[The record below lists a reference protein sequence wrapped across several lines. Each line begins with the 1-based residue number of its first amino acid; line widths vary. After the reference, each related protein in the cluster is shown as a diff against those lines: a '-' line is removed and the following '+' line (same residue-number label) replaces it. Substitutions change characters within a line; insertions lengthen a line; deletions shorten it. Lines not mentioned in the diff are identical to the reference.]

1 MEIKSNHINKNILFN
16 SKLEISITN
25 FNYNPTF
32 LNSLRR
38 ILLEYVPT
46 YGFDRELIKISKNT
60 GYQNNDQ
67 LSLRLSQIPVIGVN
81 TDLLYIDDIRWN
93 NIDYTHN
100 EKEFPEEQLYEVV
113 INVKNNNTEYKYIT
127 TNDFKI
133 FINGTQIKNPYDQEN
148 PLLITILRQNE
159 ELICSMKA
167 KIRLGILNTCW
178 SPVYNTYY
186 LNTSGNN
193 YKFIIHSYGQHTE
206 DKLFILSINI
216 LLDKLQKFNE
226 YIKSLDIINKT
237 KFKLKLND
245 KSIANI
251 LKEILQYDDNI
262 LFVGINII
270 SFLDP
275 VVDLNIEIK
284 KNSDLKKIIDN
295 NIKKIIKIYDELK
308 SKFILTYKNN

>member
-16 SKLEISITN
+16 SKLEILITN

-186 LNTSGNN
+186 LNMSGNN

-308 SKFILTYKNN
+308 SKFISTYKNN

>member
-100 EKEFPEEQLYEVV
+100 EKEFPESKKLIAAPV
-113 INVKNNNTEYKYIT
+113 
-127 TNDFKI
+127 
-133 FINGTQIKNPYDQEN
+133 PYNEWDED
-148 PLLITILRQNE
+148 LR
-159 ELICSMKA
+159 
-167 KIRLGILNTCW
+167 
-178 SPVYNTYY
+178 
-186 LNTSGNN
+186 
-193 YKFIIHSYGQHTE
+193 
-206 DKLFILSINI
+206 
-216 LLDKLQKFNE
+216 
-226 YIKSLDIINKT
+226 
-237 KFKLKLND
+237 
-245 KSIANI
+245 
-251 LKEILQYDDNI
+251 
-262 LFVGINII
+262 
-270 SFLDP
+270 
-275 VVDLNIEIK
+275 
-284 KNSDLKKIIDN
+284 
-295 NIKKIIKIYDELK
+295 
-308 SKFILTYKNN
+308 

>member
-186 LNTSGNN
+186 LNISGNN

-275 VVDLNIEIK
+275 IVDLNIEIK

-308 SKFILTYKNN
+308 SKFISTYKNN

>member
-1 MEIKSNHINKNILFN
+1 MEIKSNHVNKNILFN
-16 SKLEISITN
+16 SKLEILITN

-81 TDLLYIDDIRWN
+81 IDLLYIDDIRWN

-186 LNTSGNN
+186 LNMSKNN

-275 VVDLNIEIK
+275 IVDLNIEIK
-284 KNSDLKKIIDN
+284 KNSDLKKIINN

>member
-186 LNTSGNN
+186 LNISGNN

-308 SKFILTYKNN
+308 SKFISTYKNN

>member
-186 LNTSGNN
+186 LNISGNN

-275 VVDLNIEIK
+275 IVDLNIEIK

>member
-16 SKLEISITN
+16 SKLEISINN

-159 ELICSMKA
+159 ELICFMKA

-186 LNTSGNN
+186 LNISGNN

-275 VVDLNIEIK
+275 IVDLNIEIK